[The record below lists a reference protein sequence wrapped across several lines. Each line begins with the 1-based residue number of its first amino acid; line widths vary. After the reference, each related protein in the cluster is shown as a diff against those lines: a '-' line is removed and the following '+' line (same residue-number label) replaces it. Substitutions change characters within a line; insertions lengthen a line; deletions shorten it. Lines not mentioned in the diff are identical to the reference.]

1 MKKIKKKEKSG
12 FIKSYWNGEES
23 LGFSFWAIAVL
34 GLTVLS
40 IPMIVIETQGDVFYD
55 KISNFGALLFLAYVI
70 GVIIASVFVYVGLW
84 RSASKYIN
92 LKKKKKQ
99 SAIWGYLTYVYIV
112 LAVIR
117 SASAMIAG

>member
-1 MKKIKKKEKSG
+1 MKKVKKKEKSG

-23 LGFSFWAIAVL
+23 LGFSFWAISVL

-92 LKKKKKQ
+92 LKKKKKH

-117 SASAMIAG
+117 SATAMIVG